1 MNSRRQ
7 GKEDAKLR
15 TETEERK
22 TLYNLVRQLPKE
34 DVEKVTSYAAFLW
47 SLQEKEDKED
57 IRAIRERID
66 EPTIPWETVKKD
78 LGL

>member
-1 MNSRRQ
+1 M
-7 GKEDAKLR
+7 R

-22 TLYNLVRQLPKE
+22 TLYNLVRRLPKE

-57 IRAIRERID
+57 LRTIRERID

>member
-1 MNSRRQ
+1 M
-7 GKEDAKLR
+7 R

-22 TLYNLVRQLPKE
+22 TLYNLVRRLPKE

-57 IRAIRERID
+57 IRAIRERTD
-66 EPTIPWETVKKD
+66 EPTKPCETVKKD